1 MSYTVYKHTVP
12 NGKVYIGITS
22 RSVYTRW
29 RNGGNGYKK
38 NKHFYA
44 AIQKYGWQN
53 IKHEVLF
60 EGLTKDQAEQKEIE
74 LIALYKSN
82 QREYGYNKA
91 TGGRTNSGY
100 HISEERKK
108 RISDSL
114 KKIYSTQKNAKY
126 GKPLSEE
133 TKRKLSIAN
142 LGKSPSE
149 ETRQKISKAN
159 KGKQRTEETKRRI
172 REKEQSK
179 VSNILQVDFNGKIIN
194 VFNSMQEA
202 SRLTDTEATKICAVC
217 KWKRHSANG
226 YIWLYEKDKE
236 LISERLKHMKR
247 V

>member
-1 MSYTVYKHTVP
+1 MSYRVYKHTVP

-22 RSVYTRW
+22 RAVHTRW

-44 AIQKYGWQN
+44 AIQKYGWEN

-60 EGLTKDQAEQKEIE
+60 EGLTKEQAEQKEIE
-74 LIALYKSN
+74 LIAEHKSN
-82 QREYGYNKA
+82 QREYGYNNA

-108 RISDSL
+108 RISETL
-114 KKIYSTQKNAKY
+114 KKIYSTQKNPKY

-133 TKRKLSIAN
+133 TKHKLSIAN

-149 ETRQKISKAN
+149 ETRRKISKAN

-172 REKEQSK
+172 REREQSK
-179 VSNILQVDFNGKIIN
+179 VNNILQVDFNGTIIN
-194 VFNSMQEA
+194 IFNSIQEA
-202 SRLTDTEATKICAVC
+202 SRITTVPANKICAVC
-217 KWKRHSANG
+217 KGKRYYSKG
-226 YIWLYEKDKE
+226 FIWLYEKDKA
-236 LISERLKHMKR
+236 LISERLKHIKR